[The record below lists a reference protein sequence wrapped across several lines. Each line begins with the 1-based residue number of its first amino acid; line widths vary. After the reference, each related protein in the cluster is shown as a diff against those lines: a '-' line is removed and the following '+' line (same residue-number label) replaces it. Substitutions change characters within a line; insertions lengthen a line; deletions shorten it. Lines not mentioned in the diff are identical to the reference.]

1 MAKRGRI
8 KEQTREVQERPQHT
22 RHYKEYF
29 LIVCEDESTE
39 PTYFKKV
46 FQEEFEKLLPKDTIR
61 IETVGTGRN
70 SLGVVEK
77 AVEERISRTE
87 IIPKTIDHVWAVFDK
102 DDLDQNETTAKRFED
117 AFSVAAA
124 NDINIAYSNECFE
137 LWLLL
142 HFVNVSNAKP
152 ISRKVAEGEDKSGC
166 LYGMLEKAINKG
178 RTPDKQIL
186 YDHAHH
192 SKPYI
197 CVEELIAIVMKSG
210 DEAKAIERAQAL
222 NASQQ
227 GKKPIEANP
236 NTTVYKLVKEL
247 REWLEFYGQP

>member
-1 MAKRGRI
+1 MAKRG
-8 KEQTREVQERPQHT
+8 KLKERPRELSVRPTTT
-22 RHYKEYF
+22 RHYKEFF

-39 PTYFKKV
+39 PAYFRKV
-46 FQEEFEKLLPKDTIR
+46 FQEKFEELLPKDTIR

-87 IIPKTIDHVWAVFDK
+87 IVPKAIDHVWAVFDK
-102 DDLDQNETTAKRFED
+102 DDLDQNETTAKRFEE

-142 HFVNVSNAKP
+142 HFVNVNNSKP
-152 ISRKVAEGEDKSGC
+152 IPRKATEDVDKSSC
-166 LYGMLEKAINKG
+166 LYGMLENAINKG
-178 RTPDKQIL
+178 RMPEQQII

-192 SKPYI
+192 SKPFI
-197 CVEELIAIVMKSG
+197 SVEELISIIMKSG
-210 DEAKAIERAQAL
+210 DEAKAIERAQNL
-222 NASQQ
+222 DASQQ
-227 GKKPIEANP
+227 NKKPIEANP

-247 REWLEFYGQP
+247 REWLEFYGQ

>member
-8 KEQTREVQERPQHT
+8 KEQTKEVQERPQHT

-77 AVEERISRTE
+77 AVEKRISRTE

-117 AFSVAAA
+117 AFLVAAA

-142 HFVNVSNAKP
+142 HFVNVSNAKMIP
-152 ISRKVAEGEDKSGC
+152 RKEAEGVDKSGC
-166 LYGMLEKAINKG
+166 LYGMLENAINKG

-192 SKPYI
+192 SMPYI
-197 CVEELIAIVMKSG
+197 SVEELIAIIMKSG
-210 DEAKAIERAQAL
+210 DEAKAVERAQAL
-222 NASQQ
+222 EASQK
-227 GKKPIEANP
+227 GKEPIEANP

-247 REWLEFYGQP
+247 REWLEFYGQ

>member
-1 MAKRGRI
+1 MAKRGKL
-8 KEQTREVQERPQHT
+8 KERPKELYERPQNI
-22 RHYKEYF
+22 RHYKVFF
-29 LIVCEDESTE
+29 LIVCVDESTE
-39 PTYFKKV
+39 PAYFRKV
-46 FQEEFEKLLPKDTIR
+46 FQEKFEELLPKDTIR

-87 IIPKTIDHVWAVFDK
+87 IVPNAIDHVWAVFDM
-102 DDLDQNETTAKRFED
+102 DDLDQNETTAKRFKE

-142 HFVNVSNAKP
+142 HFVNVNNSKP
-152 ISRKVAEGEDKSGC
+152 IPRKATEDVDKSSC
-166 LYGMLEKAINKG
+166 LYGMLENAINKG
-178 RTPDKQIL
+178 RTPEQQII

-192 SKPYI
+192 SKPFI
-197 CVEELIAIVMKSG
+197 SVEELISIIMKSG
-210 DEAKAIERAQAL
+210 DEAKAIERAQNL

-227 GKKPIEANP
+227 NKKPIDANP

-247 REWLEFYGQP
+247 REWLEFYGQ

>member
-1 MAKRGRI
+1 MAKRGKI
-8 KEQTREVQERPQHT
+8 KEQPRELSVRPTIT
-22 RHYKEYF
+22 RHYKEFF

-39 PTYFKKV
+39 PAYFRKV
-46 FQEEFEKLLPKDTIR
+46 FQEKFEELLPKDTIR
-61 IETVGTGRN
+61 IEAVGTGRN

-87 IIPKTIDHVWAVFDK
+87 IVPKAIDHVWAVFDK
-102 DDLDQNETTAKRFED
+102 DDLDLNETTTRRFEE
-117 AFSVAAA
+117 AFTVAVA

-152 ISRKVAEGEDKSGC
+152 IPRKATEDIDKTVC
-166 LYGMLEKAINKG
+166 LYGMLENAINKG
-178 RTPDKQIL
+178 RTPDQQIL

-197 CVEELIAIVMKSG
+197 SVDELIAIIMKSG
-210 DEAKAIERAQAL
+210 DEAKAIARAQAL
-222 NASQQ
+222 DAAQQ
-227 GKKPIEANP
+227 DKKPIEANP

-247 REWLEFYGQP
+247 REWLEFYGQS

>member
-1 MAKRGRI
+1 MARKG
-8 KEQTREVQERPQHT
+8 KLVEQTKEIDKRPLII

-39 PTYFKKV
+39 PAYFQKV
-46 FQEEFEKLLPKDTIR
+46 FQEKFEELLPKDTIR

-70 SLGVVEK
+70 SLGVVKK

-87 IIPKTIDHVWAVFDK
+87 IVPKAIDHVWAVFDK
-102 DDLDQNETTAKRFED
+102 DDLDQNEATIKRFED
-117 AFSVAAA
+117 AFSDAAD
-124 NDINIAYSNECFE
+124 NDIHIAYSNECFE

-142 HFVNVSNAKP
+142 HFVNVNNSKP
-152 ISRKVAEGEDKSGC
+152 IPRKATEGIDKSSC
-166 LYGMLEKAINKG
+166 LYGMLENAINKG
-178 RTPDKQIL
+178 RTADQQII

-197 CVEELIAIVMKSG
+197 SVEGLVDIIMKSG
-210 DEAKAIERAQAL
+210 DEAKAIERAEAL
-222 NASQQ
+222 DASQQ
-227 GKKPIEANP
+227 GKNPIEANP

-247 REWLEFYGQP
+247 REWLEFYGQ

>member
-8 KEQTREVQERPQHT
+8 KEQTKEVQERPLHT

-46 FQEEFEKLLPKDTIR
+46 FQEEFEKLLPKDTICV
-61 IETVGTGRN
+61 ETVGTGNN
-70 SLGVVEK
+70 SIGVVEK
-77 AVEERISRTE
+77 AIQKRLSMTE

-117 AFSVAAA
+117 AFSVAAT

-142 HFVNVSNAKP
+142 HFVNVNNTKP
-152 ISRKVAEGEDKSGC
+152 IPRKVADGEDKSGC
-166 LYGMLEKAINKG
+166 LYGMLEHAINKG

-192 SKPYI
+192 SNPYI
-197 CVEELIAIVMKSG
+197 SVEELITIIMKSG
-210 DEAKAIERAQAL
+210 DEAKAIERAKAL
-222 NASQQ
+222 DQSQQ
-227 GKKPIEANP
+227 NKKPIEANP
-236 NTTVYKLVKEL
+236 NTTIYKLVQEL
-247 REWLEFYGQP
+247 REWLEFYGQ

>member
-77 AVEERISRTE
+77 AVEKRISRTE

-102 DDLDQNETTAKRFED
+102 DDLDMNETTVKRFEE
-117 AFSVAAA
+117 AFTVATA

-152 ISRKVAEGEDKSGC
+152 IPRKVAEGEDNSGC
-166 LYGMLEKAINKG
+166 LYGMLENAINKG
-178 RTPDKQIL
+178 RTPDMQIL

-197 CVEELIAIVMKSG
+197 SVEELIAIIMKSG
-210 DEAKAIERAQAL
+210 DETKAIARAQAL
-222 NASQQ
+222 DASQQ
-227 GKKPIEANP
+227 DKKPIEANP
-236 NTTVYKLVKEL
+236 NTTVYKLVQEL
-247 REWLEFYGQP
+247 REWLEFYGQ

>member
-8 KEQTREVQERPQHT
+8 NEQTREVQERPQHT

-77 AVEERISRTE
+77 AVEKRISRTE

-102 DDLDQNETTAKRFED
+102 DDLDQNETTAKRFEE

-142 HFVNVSNAKP
+142 HFVNVSNTKP
-152 ISRKVAEGEDKSGC
+152 IPRKAVEGKDKSGC
-166 LYGMLEKAINKG
+166 LYGMLENAINKG
-178 RTPDKQIL
+178 RTPDQQIL

-192 SKPYI
+192 SRPYI
-197 CVEELIAIVMKSG
+197 SVEELIAIIMKSG
-210 DEAKAIERAQAL
+210 DEAKAIARAQAL
-222 NASQQ
+222 DASQQ

-236 NTTVYKLVKEL
+236 NTTVYKLVQEL
-247 REWLEFYGQP
+247 REWLEFYGQ

>member
-77 AVEERISRTE
+77 AVEKRISRTE

-102 DDLDQNETTAKRFED
+102 DDLDQNETTTQRFED
-117 AFSVAAA
+117 AFLVAAA

-152 ISRKVAEGEDKSGC
+152 IPRKAAEGEDKSGC
-166 LYGMLEKAINKG
+166 LYGMLENTINKG

-186 YDHAHH
+186 YDYAHH
-192 SKPYI
+192 SRPYI
-197 CVEELIAIVMKSG
+197 SVEKLIAIIMKSG
-210 DEAKAIERAQAL
+210 DETKAIARAQAL
-222 NASQQ
+222 DASQQ
-227 GKKPIEANP
+227 DKKPIVANP
-236 NTTVYKLVKEL
+236 NTTVYKLVQEL

>member
-8 KEQTREVQERPQHT
+8 KEQTKESKVRPSHI
-22 RHYKEYF
+22 RHYKEFF

-39 PTYFKKV
+39 PAYFRKV
-46 FQEEFEKLLPKDTIR
+46 FQEKFEELLPKDTIR
-61 IETVGTGRN
+61 IVTVGTGRN

-77 AVEERISRTE
+77 AVEERITRTE
-87 IIPKTIDHVWAVFDK
+87 IVPKAIDHVWAVFDK
-102 DDLDQNETTAKRFED
+102 DDLDQNETTAQRFEE

-142 HFVNVSNAKP
+142 HFANVSNSRP
-152 ISRKVAEGEDKSGC
+152 IPRKEAEGEDKSNC
-166 LYGMLEKAINKG
+166 LYGMLENAINKG
-178 RTPDKQIL
+178 RTADQHIL
-186 YDHAHH
+186 YNHAHH
-192 SKPYI
+192 SKPYVS
-197 CVEELIAIVMKSG
+197 VEGLIDIVMKSG

-222 NASQQ
+222 DASQQ

-247 REWLEFYGQP
+247 REWLEFYGQ

>member
-77 AVEERISRTE
+77 AVEKRISRTE

-102 DDLDQNETTAKRFED
+102 DDLDQNETTTQRFED
-117 AFSVAAA
+117 AFLVAAA

-142 HFVNVSNAKP
+142 HFVNVSNVIP
-152 ISRKVAEGEDKSGC
+152 IPRKAAEDIDKSAC
-166 LYGMLEKAINKG
+166 LYGMLENAINKG
-178 RTPDKQIL
+178 RTADQQIL

-192 SKPYI
+192 TKPYI
-197 CVEELIAIVMKSG
+197 SVEELIAIIMKSG
-210 DEAKAIERAQAL
+210 DETKAIARAQAL
-222 NASQQ
+222 DASQQ

-236 NTTVYKLVKEL
+236 NTTVYKLVQEL
-247 REWLEFYGQP
+247 REWLEFYGQ